1 MKMMRILRAK
11 WVLACDENFK
21 ILKEGAIVFDKK
33 IIEVCAFAS
42 AVRKYPQAEILDFSG
57 DIAMP
62 AFINPHVHLE
72 FSANKGTLRYGDFL
86 DWLGS
91 VIASRQQL
99 DAAARGRLI
108 LEQIAAMM
116 RSGVGTIG
124 EISSFGGEA
133 EACAKSGI
141 RTVFFNEILGASKD
155 AAAENISKFKER
167 FERSKALASSL
178 FIPAVSV
185 HSPYSTHP
193 QITEFATKLARE
205 NGLAISTH
213 FMESAYER
221 QWLRMGR
228 GKFKAWLAKFNPSPA
243 PFYSPQSFVVHFS
256 GLRTLFTH
264 CVWVDDFSIFDPKLH
279 SITHCA
285 RSNRLLS
292 KKRLSFKK
300 LLASGLNYNIATD
313 GLSSNFSL
321 SFLDELRANLMM
333 HDELGLA
340 ELARAL
346 LLGAT
351 RNAAAALGLNL
362 GELKAGK
369 LADIA
374 VFEGIECDEDQL
386 PLQLILQSKNAKS
399 LFIEGMKCNF

>member
-1 MKMMRILRAK
+1 MRILRAK
-11 WVLACDENFK
+11 WVLVCDENFK
-21 ILKEGAIVFDKK
+21 ILKEGAIVFDQK

-42 AVRKYPQAEILDFSG
+42 AARKYPQAEILDFSG
-57 DIAMP
+57 DIVMP

-91 VIASRQQL
+91 VIASRQEL

-133 EACAKSGI
+133 EVCAQSGI

-155 AAAENISKFKER
+155 AAAENISKFKDR
-167 FERSKALASSL
+167 FERAKALASSL

-185 HSPYSTHP
+185 HSPYSAHP
-193 QITEFATKLARE
+193 QITEFATRLARE

-213 FMESAYER
+213 FMESTYER
-221 QWLRMGR
+221 QWLRTGR
-228 GKFKAWLAKFNPSPA
+228 GKFKTWLAKFNPTPA
-243 PFYSPQSFVVHFS
+243 PFYSPQSFVAHFS

-292 KKRLSFKK
+292 KKQLSFKK

-340 ELARAL
+340 ELAQAL
-346 LLGAT
+346 ILGAT

-369 LADIA
+369 LADIT
-374 VFEGIECDEDQL
+374 VFEGIECEQSQL

>member
-1 MKMMRILRAK
+1 MRILRAK
-11 WVLACDENFK
+11 WVLVCDENFK
-21 ILKEGAIVFDKK
+21 ILKDGAIVFGEK
-33 IIEVCAFAS
+33 IIEVCNFAS
-42 AVRKYPQAEILDFSG
+42 AARKYPQAEILDFSG

-86 DWLGS
+86 EWLGS

-116 RSGVGTIG
+116 RSGVGAIG

-133 EACAKSGI
+133 EACAQSGI

-155 AAAENISKFKER
+155 AAAENILKFKQR
-167 FERSKALASSL
+167 FEHSKAFASSL

-205 NGLAISTH
+205 NGLVISTH

-221 QWLRMGR
+221 QWLRTGR
-228 GKFKAWLAKFNPSPA
+228 GKFKAWLAKFNPTPA
-243 PFYSPQSFVVHFS
+243 PFYSPQSFVAHFS

-340 ELARAL
+340 DLARAL

-351 RNAAAALGLNL
+351 RNAATALGLSL
-362 GELKAGK
+362 GELKEGK

-374 VFEGIECDEDQL
+374 VFEGIECDEAQL

-399 LFIEGMKCNF
+399 LFIEGTKCNF

>member
-1 MKMMRILRAK
+1 MRILKAK
-11 WVLACDENFK
+11 WVLVCDENFK
-21 ILKEGAIVFDKK
+21 ILKDGAIVFDEK

-42 AVRKYPQAEILDFSG
+42 AARKYPQAEILDFSG

-72 FSANKGTLRYGDFL
+72 FSANKGTLHYGDFL

-99 DAAARGRLI
+99 DATARGRLI
-108 LEQIAAMM
+108 AEQIAAMM

-133 EACAKSGI
+133 EACAQSGI

-155 AAAENISKFKER
+155 ATAENILKFKQR
-167 FERSKALASSL
+167 FERSKAFASSL

-221 QWLRMGR
+221 QWLRTGR
-228 GKFKAWLAKFNPSPA
+228 GKLKTWLSKFNPTPA
-243 PFYSPQSFVVHFS
+243 PFYSPRSFVAHFS

-346 LLGAT
+346 ILGAT

-362 GELKAGK
+362 GELRAGK

-374 VFEGIECDEDQL
+374 VFEGIECEQSQL
-386 PLQLILQSKNAKS
+386 ALQLILQSKNAKS

>member
-1 MKMMRILRAK
+1 MRILRAK
-11 WVLACDENFK
+11 WVLVCDENFK
-21 ILKEGAIVFDKK
+21 ILKDGAIVFDQK
-33 IIEVCAFAS
+33 IIEVCGFAS
-42 AVRKYPQAEILDFSG
+42 AARKYPQAEILDFSG

-62 AFINPHVHLE
+62 AFINSHVHLE

-86 DWLGS
+86 EWLGS

-108 LEQIAAMM
+108 AEQIAAMM

-133 EACAKSGI
+133 EACAQSGI

-155 AAAENISKFKER
+155 AAAENILKFKQR

-193 QITEFATKLARE
+193 QITEFATRLARE

-221 QWLRMGR
+221 QWLRAGR
-228 GKFKAWLAKFNPSPA
+228 GKLKTWLSKFNPTPA
-243 PFYSPQSFVVHFS
+243 PFYSPQSFVAHFN

-351 RNAAAALGLNL
+351 RNTAAALGLNL

-374 VFEGIECDEDQL
+374 VFEGIECEQSQL

>member
-1 MKMMRILRAK
+1 MRILRAK
-11 WVLACDENFK
+11 WILACDENFK
-21 ILKEGAIVFDKK
+21 ILKDGAIVFDEK

-91 VIASRQQL
+91 VIASRQEL

-133 EACAKSGI
+133 EACAKSGV

-155 AAAENISKFKER
+155 AAAENISKFKQR
-167 FERSKALASSL
+167 FERAKALASSL

-213 FMESAYER
+213 FMESSYEL
-221 QWLRMGR
+221 QWLRTGR
-228 GKFKAWLAKFNPSPA
+228 GKLKTWLSKFNPAPA
-243 PFYSPQSFVVHFS
+243 PFYSPQSFVAHFS

-321 SFLDELRANLMM
+321 NFLDELRANLMM

-340 ELARAL
+340 ELARVL
-346 LLGAT
+346 ILGAT
-351 RNAAAALGLNL
+351 RNAAAALGLSL
-362 GELKAGK
+362 GELKEGK

-374 VFEGIECDEDQL
+374 VFEGIECDEAQL

>member
-1 MKMMRILRAK
+1 MRILRAK
-11 WVLACDENFK
+11 WVLVCDENFK
-21 ILKEGAIVFDKK
+21 ILKDGAIVFDEK

-42 AVRKYPQAEILDFSG
+42 AVHKYPQAEILDFSG

-99 DAAARGRLI
+99 DAAARGRLT

-133 EACAKSGI
+133 KACAQSGI

-167 FERSKALASSL
+167 FERAKALASSL

-213 FMESAYER
+213 FMESSYER
-221 QWLRMGR
+221 QWLHVGR
-228 GKFKAWLAKFNPSPA
+228 GKLKTWLAKFNPAPT
-243 PFYSPQSFVVHFS
+243 PFYSPQSFVAHFS

-264 CVWVDDFSIFDPKLH
+264 CVWVDDFSIFDSKLH

-340 ELARAL
+340 ELAQAL

-351 RNAAAALGLNL
+351 RNAAAALGLSL

-374 VFEGIECDEDQL
+374 VFEGIECEQSQL
-386 PLQLILQSKNAKS
+386 ALQLILQSKNAKS

>member
-1 MKMMRILRAK
+1 MRILRAK

-33 IIEVCAFAS
+33 IIEVCTFAS
-42 AVRKYPQAEILDFSG
+42 AARKYPQAEILDFSG

-108 LEQIAAMM
+108 AEQIAAMM

-133 EACAKSGI
+133 EACAQSGI

-155 AAAENISKFKER
+155 AAAENILKFKQR

-185 HSPYSTHP
+185 HSPYSAHP
-193 QITEFATKLARE
+193 QITEFATKFARE

-221 QWLRMGR
+221 QWLRTGR
-228 GKFKAWLAKFNPSPA
+228 GKFKAWLAKFNPAPA
-243 PFYSPQSFVVHFS
+243 PFYSPQSFVAHFS
-256 GLRTLFTH
+256 GLCTLFTH

-292 KKRLSFKK
+292 KKQLSFKK

-346 LLGAT
+346 ILGAT
-351 RNAAAALGLNL
+351 KNAAAALGLNL

-374 VFEGIECDEDQL
+374 VFEGIECEQSQL
-386 PLQLILQSKNAKS
+386 ALQLILQSKNAKS

>member
-1 MKMMRILRAK
+1 MRILRAK

-21 ILKEGAIVFDKK
+21 ILKDGAIVFDQK

-57 DIAMP
+57 DIAIP

-108 LEQIAAMM
+108 TEQIAAMM

-133 EACAKSGI
+133 EACAQSGI

-155 AAAENISKFKER
+155 AAAENILKFKQR
-167 FERSKALASSL
+167 FERAKALASSL

-185 HSPYSTHP
+185 HSPYSAHP

-213 FMESAYER
+213 FMESAHER
-221 QWLRMGR
+221 QWLRTGR
-228 GKFKAWLAKFNPSPA
+228 GKLKTWLAKFNPSPA
-243 PFYSPQSFVVHFS
+243 PFYSPQSFVAHFS

-351 RNAAAALGLNL
+351 RNAAAALGLSL
-362 GELKAGK
+362 GELKEGK
-369 LADIA
+369 LPDIA
-374 VFEGIECDEDQL
+374 VFEGIECEQSQL
-386 PLQLILQSKNAKS
+386 ALQLILQSKNAKS

>member
-1 MKMMRILRAK
+1 MRILRAK

-42 AVRKYPQAEILDFSG
+42 AARKYPQAEILDFSG

-72 FSANKGTLRYGDFL
+72 FSANKGALRYGDFL

-91 VIASRQQL
+91 VITSRQQL

-133 EACAKSGI
+133 EVCAQSGI

-155 AAAENISKFKER
+155 ATAENILKFKQR
-167 FERSKALASSL
+167 FERAKALASSL

-193 QITEFATKLARE
+193 QITEFATRLARE

-221 QWLRMGR
+221 QWLRAGR
-228 GKFKAWLAKFNPSPA
+228 GKLKTWLSKFNPAPA
-243 PFYSPQSFVVHFS
+243 PFYSPQSFVAHFS

-264 CVWVDDFSIFDPKLH
+264 CVWVDDFSVFDPKLH

-292 KKRLSFKK
+292 KRRLSFKK

-321 SFLDELRANLMM
+321 NFLDELRANLMM

-346 LLGAT
+346 ILGAT
-351 RNAAAALGLNL
+351 RNAAAALGLSL
-362 GELKAGK
+362 GELKEGK

-374 VFEGIECDEDQL
+374 VFEGIECDEAQL

>member
-1 MKMMRILRAK
+1 MRILRAK
-11 WVLACDENFK
+11 WVLVCDENFK

-42 AVRKYPQAEILDFSG
+42 AERKYPQAEILDFSG

-72 FSANKGTLRYGDFL
+72 FSANKGTLLYGDFL
-86 DWLGS
+86 DWLCS

-133 EACAKSGI
+133 EACAQSGI

-155 AAAENISKFKER
+155 AAAENILKFKQR
-167 FERSKALASSL
+167 FERAKALASSL

-185 HSPYSTHP
+185 HSPYSAHP
-193 QITEFATKLARE
+193 QITEFATKFARE
-205 NGLAISTH
+205 NGLVISTH

-221 QWLRMGR
+221 QWLCTGR
-228 GKFKAWLAKFNPSPA
+228 GKLKTRLAKFNPTPA
-243 PFYSPQSFVVHFS
+243 PFYSPQSFVAHFN

-346 LLGAT
+346 ILGAT

-362 GELKAGK
+362 GELRAGK

-374 VFEGIECDEDQL
+374 VFEGIECEQSQL

>member
-1 MKMMRILRAK
+1 MRILRAK
-11 WVLACDENFK
+11 WVLVCDENFK

-42 AVRKYPQAEILDFSG
+42 AARKYPQAEILDFSG

-72 FSANKGTLRYGDFL
+72 FSANKGTLHYGDFL

-133 EACAKSGI
+133 EACAQSGI

-155 AAAENISKFKER
+155 AVAENILKFKER
-167 FERSKALASSL
+167 FERSKALTGSL

-185 HSPYSTHP
+185 HSPYSAHP

-205 NGLAISTH
+205 NGLVISTH

-221 QWLRMGR
+221 QWLRTAR
-228 GKFKAWLAKFNPSPA
+228 GKFKAWLAKFNPTPVS
-243 PFYSPQSFVVHFS
+243 FYSLQSFVAHFS

-362 GELKAGK
+362 GELKEGK

-374 VFEGIECDEDQL
+374 VFEGIECDEVQL

>member
-1 MKMMRILRAK
+1 MRILRAK
-11 WVLACDENFK
+11 WVFVCDENFK
-21 ILKEGAIVFDKK
+21 ILKDGAIVFDEK

-42 AVRKYPQAEILDFSG
+42 AARKYPQAEILDFSG

-133 EACAKSGI
+133 EACAQSGI

-155 AAAENISKFKER
+155 AAAENILKFKQR

-185 HSPYSTHP
+185 HSPYSAHP

-205 NGLAISTH
+205 NELAISTH
-213 FMESAYER
+213 FMESAYEQ
-221 QWLRMGR
+221 QWLRTGR
-228 GKFKAWLAKFNPSPA
+228 GKLKTWLAKFNPTPA
-243 PFYSPQSFVVHFS
+243 PFYSPQSFVAHFS

-292 KKRLSFKK
+292 KKRLSFKN

-321 SFLDELRANLMM
+321 NFLDELRANLMM

-346 LLGAT
+346 ILGAT
-351 RNAAAALGLNL
+351 RNAAAALGLSL
-362 GELKAGK
+362 GELKEGK

-374 VFEGIECDEDQL
+374 VFEGIECEQSQL
-386 PLQLILQSKNAKS
+386 ALQLILQSKNAKS

>member
-1 MKMMRILRAK
+1 MRILRAK
-11 WVLACDENFK
+11 WVLVCDENFK
-21 ILKEGAIVFDKK
+21 ILKDGAIVFDEK

-72 FSANKGTLRYGDFL
+72 FSANKGTLHYGDFL

-99 DAAARGRLI
+99 DATARGRLT

-133 EACAKSGI
+133 EVCAQSGI

-155 AAAENISKFKER
+155 AAAENILKFKQR
-167 FERSKALASSL
+167 FECSKAFASSL

-221 QWLRMGR
+221 QWLHAGR
-228 GKFKAWLAKFNPSPA
+228 GKLKTWLSKFNPAPA
-243 PFYSPQSFVVHFS
+243 PFYSPQSFVAHFS

-333 HDELGLA
+333 HDELGLP

-346 LLGAT
+346 ILGAT
-351 RNAAAALGLNL
+351 KNAAAALGLNL
-362 GELKAGK
+362 GELRAGK

-374 VFEGIECDEDQL
+374 VFEGIECEQSQL

>member
-1 MKMMRILRAK
+1 MRILRAK
-11 WVLACDENFK
+11 WVLVCDENFK
-21 ILKEGAIVFDKK
+21 ILKDGAIVFDEK

-42 AVRKYPQAEILDFSG
+42 AARKYPQAEILDFSG

-86 DWLGS
+86 GWLGS

-108 LEQIAAMM
+108 TEQIAAMM

-133 EACAKSGI
+133 EACAQSGI

-155 AAAENISKFKER
+155 AAAENILKFKQR
-167 FERSKALASSL
+167 FERAKALASSL

-193 QITEFATKLARE
+193 QITEFTTRLARE

-221 QWLRMGR
+221 QWLRAGR
-228 GKFKAWLAKFNPSPA
+228 GKLKTWLSKFNPAPA
-243 PFYSPQSFVVHFS
+243 PFYSPRSFVTHFS

-321 SFLDELRANLMM
+321 NFLDELRANLMM

-346 LLGAT
+346 ILGAT

-362 GELKAGK
+362 GELRTGK

-374 VFEGIECDEDQL
+374 VFEGIECEQSQL
-386 PLQLILQSKNAKS
+386 PLQLILQSKNVKL

>member
-1 MKMMRILRAK
+1 MRILRAK

-21 ILKEGAIVFDKK
+21 ILKEGAIVFNKK

-91 VIASRQQL
+91 VIVSRQQL
-99 DAAARGRLI
+99 DTAARGRLT
-108 LEQIAAMM
+108 LEQIIAMM
-116 RSGVGTIG
+116 RSGVCTIG

-133 EACAKSGI
+133 EVCAQSGI

-167 FERSKALASSL
+167 FGRAKALANSL

-185 HSPYSTHP
+185 HSPYSAHP
-193 QITEFATKLARE
+193 QITKFATKLARE

-221 QWLRMGR
+221 QWLRAGR
-228 GKFKAWLAKFNPSPA
+228 GKFKAQLAKFNPTPA
-243 PFYSPQSFVVHFS
+243 PFYSPQSFVAHFS

-333 HDELGLA
+333 HDELDLA
-340 ELARAL
+340 ELARVL
-346 LLGAT
+346 ILGAT
-351 RNAAAALGLNL
+351 RNAAAALGLSL
-362 GELKAGK
+362 GELKEGK

-374 VFEGIECDEDQL
+374 VFEGIECDEAQL

>member
-1 MKMMRILRAK
+1 MRILRAK
-11 WVLACDENFK
+11 WVFVCDENFK
-21 ILKEGAIVFDKK
+21 ILKDGAIVFDEK

-42 AVRKYPQAEILDFSG
+42 AARKYPQAEILDFSG

-133 EACAKSGI
+133 EACAQSGI

-155 AAAENISKFKER
+155 AAAENILKFKER
-167 FERSKALASSL
+167 FERAKALASSL

-185 HSPYSTHP
+185 HSPYSAHP

-205 NGLAISTH
+205 NELAISTH
-213 FMESAYER
+213 FMESAYEQ
-221 QWLRMGR
+221 QWLRTGR
-228 GKFKAWLAKFNPSPA
+228 GKLKTWLAKFNPTPA
-243 PFYSPQSFVVHFS
+243 PFYSPQSFVAHFS

-292 KKRLSFKK
+292 KKRLSFKN

-321 SFLDELRANLMM
+321 NFLDELRANLMM

-346 LLGAT
+346 ILGAT
-351 RNAAAALGLNL
+351 RNAAAALGLSL
-362 GELKAGK
+362 GELKEGK

-374 VFEGIECDEDQL
+374 VFEGIECEQSQL
-386 PLQLILQSKNAKS
+386 ALQLILQSKNAKS

>member
-1 MKMMRILRAK
+1 MRILRAK

-42 AVRKYPQAEILDFSG
+42 AARKYPQAEILDFSG

-91 VIASRQQL
+91 VIASRQEL

-155 AAAENISKFKER
+155 AAAENILKFKQR

-193 QITEFATKLARE
+193 QVAEFATKLARE

-213 FMESAYER
+213 FMESAYEW
-221 QWLRMGR
+221 QWLRTGR
-228 GKFKAWLAKFNPSPA
+228 GKFKARLAKFNPAPA
-243 PFYSPQSFVVHFS
+243 PFYSPQSFVAHFS

-264 CVWVDDFSIFDPKLH
+264 CVWVDDFSVFDPKLH

-292 KKRLSFKK
+292 KKRLSFKN

-362 GELKAGK
+362 GELKESK

-374 VFEGIECDEDQL
+374 VFEGIECDEAQL

>member
-1 MKMMRILRAK
+1 MRILRAK
-11 WVLACDENFK
+11 WVLVCDENFK
-21 ILKEGAIVFDKK
+21 ILKEGAIVFDEK
-33 IIEVCAFAS
+33 IIKVCAFAS

-86 DWLGS
+86 EWLGS

-99 DAAARGRLI
+99 DAAVRGRLI
-108 LEQIAAMM
+108 AKQIAAMM

-133 EACAKSGI
+133 ESCAKSGI

-155 AAAENISKFKER
+155 ATAENILKFKER
-167 FERSKALASSL
+167 FERSKTLASSL

-185 HSPYSTHP
+185 HSPYSTYP

-221 QWLRMGR
+221 QWLRAGR
-228 GKFKAWLAKFNPSPA
+228 GKFKAWLAKFNPMPA
-243 PFYSPQSFVVHFS
+243 PFYSPQSFVAHFS

-321 SFLDELRANLMM
+321 SFLDELRANLMI

-340 ELARAL
+340 ELARVL
-346 LLGAT
+346 ILGAT

-362 GELKAGK
+362 GELKEGK

>member
-1 MKMMRILRAK
+1 MRILRAK
-11 WVLACDENFK
+11 WVLVCDENFK

-42 AVRKYPQAEILDFSG
+42 AARKYPQAKILDFSG

-72 FSANKGTLRYGDFL
+72 FSANKGMLRYGDFL

-133 EACAKSGI
+133 ESCAQSGI

-155 AAAENISKFKER
+155 AAAENILKFKER
-167 FERSKALASSL
+167 FERAKTLANSL

-221 QWLRMGR
+221 QWLRTGR
-228 GKFKAWLAKFNPSPA
+228 GKFKAWLAKFNPAPA
-243 PFYSPQSFVVHFS
+243 PFYSPQSFVAHFS

-264 CVWVDDFSIFDPKLH
+264 CVWVDDFSIFDPKFH

-333 HDELGLA
+333 HDELGLVD
-340 ELARAL
+340 LARAL
-346 LLGAT
+346 ILGAT

-362 GELKAGK
+362 GELRAGK

-374 VFEGIECDEDQL
+374 VFEGIDCEQSQL
-386 PLQLILQSKNAKS
+386 ALQLILQSKNAKS
-399 LFIEGMKCNF
+399 LFIEGMKCNL

>member
-1 MKMMRILRAK
+1 MRILRAK
-11 WVLACDENFK
+11 WVLVCDENFK
-21 ILKEGAIVFDKK
+21 ILKDGAIVFGEK
-33 IIEVCAFAS
+33 IIEVCSFAS
-42 AVRKYPQAEILDFSG
+42 AARKYPQAEILDFSG

-99 DAAARGRLI
+99 DAAARGRLT

-133 EACAKSGI
+133 EACAQSGI

-155 AAAENISKFKER
+155 AAAENILKFKQR
-167 FERSKALASSL
+167 FERAKALASSL

-185 HSPYSTHP
+185 HSPYSAHP
-193 QITEFATKLARE
+193 QITKFATKLARE
-205 NGLAISTH
+205 NGLVISTH

-221 QWLRMGR
+221 QWLRTGR
-228 GKFKAWLAKFNPSPA
+228 GKLKTWLAKFNPAPA
-243 PFYSPQSFVVHFS
+243 PFYSPQSFVAHFS

-333 HDELGLA
+333 HDELDLA

-346 LLGAT
+346 ILGAT
-351 RNAAAALGLNL
+351 KNAAAALGLNL

-374 VFEGIECDEDQL
+374 VFEGIECEQSQL
-386 PLQLILQSKNAKS
+386 ALQLILQSKNAKS

>member
-1 MKMMRILRAK
+1 MRILRAK
-11 WVLACDENFK
+11 WVLVCDENFK
-21 ILKEGAIVFDKK
+21 ILKEGAIVFDEK
-33 IIEVCAFAS
+33 IIEVCTFAS
-42 AVRKYPQAEILDFSG
+42 AARKYPQAEILDFSG

-99 DAAARGRLI
+99 DAAARGRLT

-124 EISSFGGEA
+124 EISSFGDEA
-133 EACAKSGI
+133 EVCAQSGI

-155 AAAENISKFKER
+155 AAAENIVKFKKR
-167 FERSKALASSL
+167 FERAKALASSL

-193 QITEFATKLARE
+193 QITEFATRLARE

-213 FMESAYER
+213 FMESSYER
-221 QWLRMGR
+221 QWLRTGR
-228 GKFKAWLAKFNPSPA
+228 GKLKTWLSKFNPTPA
-243 PFYSPQSFVVHFS
+243 PFYSPQSFVAHFS

-321 SFLDELRANLMM
+321 SFLDELRANLMI

-340 ELARAL
+340 ELAQAL
-346 LLGAT
+346 ILGAT

-362 GELKAGK
+362 GELKEGK

>member
-1 MKMMRILRAK
+1 MRILRAK
-11 WVLACDENFK
+11 WILVCDENFK
-21 ILKEGAIVFDKK
+21 ILKDGAIVFDEK
-33 IIEVCAFAS
+33 IIEVCSFAS
-42 AVRKYPQAEILDFSG
+42 AARKYPQAEILDFSG
-57 DIAMP
+57 DMAMP

-99 DAAARGRLI
+99 DAAASGRLI

-133 EACAKSGI
+133 EACAQSGI

-155 AAAENISKFKER
+155 AAAENILKFKQR

-221 QWLRMGR
+221 QWLRTGR
-228 GKFKAWLAKFNPSPA
+228 GKLKTWLAKFNPAPA
-243 PFYSPQSFVVHFS
+243 PFYSPQRFVAHFS

-333 HDELGLA
+333 HDELGLP

-346 LLGAT
+346 ILGAT
-351 RNAAAALGLNL
+351 KNAAAALGLNL
-362 GELKAGK
+362 GELRAGK

-374 VFEGIECDEDQL
+374 VFEGIECEQSQL
-386 PLQLILQSKNAKS
+386 ALQLILQSKNAKS

>member
-1 MKMMRILRAK
+1 MRILRAK
-11 WVLACDENFK
+11 WVLVCDENFK

-33 IIEVCAFAS
+33 IIEVCTFAS
-42 AVRKYPQAEILDFSG
+42 AARKYPRAEILDFSG

-72 FSANKGTLRYGDFL
+72 FSANKGTLHYGDFL

-133 EACAKSGI
+133 EACVQSGI

-155 AAAENISKFKER
+155 AAAENILEFKQR
-167 FERSKALASSL
+167 FERSKAFASSL

-193 QITEFATKLARE
+193 QITEFATRLARE

-221 QWLRMGR
+221 QWLRAGR
-228 GKFKAWLAKFNPSPA
+228 GKLKTWLSKFNPTPA
-243 PFYSPQSFVVHFS
+243 PFYSPQSFVAHFS

-292 KKRLSFKK
+292 KRRLSFKK

-333 HDELGLA
+333 HDELGLV
-340 ELARAL
+340 ELAQAL
-346 LLGAT
+346 ILGAT

-374 VFEGIECDEDQL
+374 VFEGIECDEAQL
-386 PLQLILQSKNAKS
+386 ALQLILQSKNAKS

>member
-1 MKMMRILRAK
+1 MRILRAK
-11 WVLACDENFK
+11 WVLVCDENFK
-21 ILKEGAIVFDKK
+21 ILKDGAIVFDEK
-33 IIEVCAFAS
+33 IIGVCAFAS
-42 AVRKYPQAEILDFSG
+42 AARKYPQAEILDFSG

-124 EISSFGGEA
+124 EISSFGDEA
-133 EACAKSGI
+133 EVCAQSGI

-155 AAAENISKFKER
+155 AAAENILKFKQR
-167 FERSKALASSL
+167 FERAKALASSL

-185 HSPYSTHP
+185 HSPYSAHP
-193 QITEFATKLARE
+193 QITKFATKLARE

-221 QWLRMGR
+221 QWLRTGR
-228 GKFKAWLAKFNPSPA
+228 GKLKTWLSKFNPAPA
-243 PFYSPQSFVVHFS
+243 PFYSPQSFVAHFS

-351 RNAAAALGLNL
+351 RNAAAALGLSL
-362 GELKAGK
+362 GELKEGK

-374 VFEGIECDEDQL
+374 VFEGIECDEAQL

>member
-1 MKMMRILRAK
+1 MRILMAK

-33 IIEVCAFAS
+33 IMEVCTFAS
-42 AVRKYPQAEILDFSG
+42 AARKYPQAEILDFSG

-108 LEQIAAMM
+108 AEQIAAMM

-124 EISSFGGEA
+124 EISSFGDEA
-133 EACAKSGI
+133 EACAQSGI

-155 AAAENISKFKER
+155 AAAENILKFKQR
-167 FERSKALASSL
+167 FERAKALASSL

-193 QITEFATKLARE
+193 QITEFATKFARE

-221 QWLRMGR
+221 QWLSAGR
-228 GKFKAWLAKFNPSPA
+228 GKFKAWLAKFNPTPA
-243 PFYSPQSFVVHFS
+243 PFYSPQSFVAHFS

-340 ELARAL
+340 ELARVL
-346 LLGAT
+346 ILGAT
-351 RNAAAALGLNL
+351 RNAAVALGLSL
-362 GELKAGK
+362 GELRAGK

-374 VFEGIECDEDQL
+374 VFEGIECDEAQL

>member
-1 MKMMRILRAK
+1 MRILRAK
-11 WVLACDENFK
+11 WVLVCDENFK

-33 IIEVCAFAS
+33 IIEVCTFAN
-42 AVRKYPQAEILDFSG
+42 AARKYPQAEILDFSG

-72 FSANKGTLRYGDFL
+72 FSANKGTLHYGDFL

-133 EACAKSGI
+133 EACAQSGI

-155 AAAENISKFKER
+155 AAAENIVKFKKR
-167 FERSKALASSL
+167 FERAKALASSL

-185 HSPYSTHP
+185 HSPYSAHP
-193 QITEFATKLARE
+193 QITKFATKLARE

-221 QWLRMGR
+221 QWLCMGR
-228 GKFKAWLAKFNPSPA
+228 GKFKTWLAKFNPTPA
-243 PFYSPQSFVVHFS
+243 PFYSPQSFVAHFS

-279 SITHCA
+279 SITLCA

-351 RNAAAALGLNL
+351 RNAAAALGLSL
-362 GELKAGK
+362 GELRAGK

-374 VFEGIECDEDQL
+374 VFEGIECEQSQL
-386 PLQLILQSKNAKS
+386 ALQLILQSKNVKS

>member
-1 MKMMRILRAK
+1 MRILRAK
-11 WVLACDENFK
+11 WVLVCDENFK
-21 ILKEGAIVFDKK
+21 ILKDGAIVFDEK

-42 AVRKYPQAEILDFSG
+42 AARKYPQAEILDFSG

-133 EACAKSGI
+133 ESCAQSGI

-155 AAAENISKFKER
+155 AAAENILKFKQR

-193 QITEFATKLARE
+193 QITEFATRLTRE

-213 FMESAYER
+213 FMESSYER
-221 QWLRMGR
+221 QWLRTGR
-228 GKFKAWLAKFNPSPA
+228 GKLKTWLAKFNPAAA
-243 PFYSPQSFVVHFS
+243 PFYSPQSFVAHFS

-321 SFLDELRANLMM
+321 NFLDELRANLMM

-351 RNAAAALGLNL
+351 RNTAAALGLNL

-374 VFEGIECDEDQL
+374 VFEGIECEQSQL

>member
-1 MKMMRILRAK
+1 MRILRAK

-42 AVRKYPQAEILDFSG
+42 AARKYPQAEILDFSG

-108 LEQIAAMM
+108 AEQIAAMM

-133 EACAKSGI
+133 ETCAQSGI

-155 AAAENISKFKER
+155 AAAENILKFKQR

-193 QITEFATKLARE
+193 QITEFATKFARE

-213 FMESAYER
+213 FMESVYER
-221 QWLRMGR
+221 QWLRTGR
-228 GKFKAWLAKFNPSPA
+228 GKLKTWLAKFNPTPA
-243 PFYSPQSFVVHFS
+243 PFYSPQSFVAHFS
-256 GLRTLFTH
+256 RLRTLFTH
-264 CVWVDDFSIFDPKLH
+264 CVWVNDFSIFDPKLH

-292 KKRLSFKK
+292 KRRLSFKK

-362 GELKAGK
+362 GELKEGK

-374 VFEGIECDEDQL
+374 VFEGIECDEAQL

>member
-1 MKMMRILRAK
+1 MRILRAK
-11 WVLACDENFK
+11 WVLVCDENFK
-21 ILKEGAIVFDKK
+21 ILKEGAIVFDEK

-86 DWLGS
+86 EWLGS

-99 DAAARGRLI
+99 DTAARGRLI

-133 EACAKSGI
+133 EVCAQSGI

-185 HSPYSTHP
+185 HSPYSAHP
-193 QITEFATKLARE
+193 QITEFATRLARE

-213 FMESAYER
+213 FMESSYER
-221 QWLRMGR
+221 QWLRAGR
-228 GKFKAWLAKFNPSPA
+228 GKFKTWLAKFNPAPA
-243 PFYSPQSFVVHFS
+243 PFYSPQSFVAHFS

-264 CVWVDDFSIFDPKLH
+264 CVWVDDFGIFDPKFH

-321 SFLDELRANLMM
+321 NFLDELRANLMM
-333 HDELGLA
+333 HDELGLT
-340 ELARAL
+340 ELARVL
-346 LLGAT
+346 ILGAT
-351 RNAAAALGLNL
+351 RNAAAALGLSL
-362 GELKAGK
+362 GELKEGK

-374 VFEGIECDEDQL
+374 VFEGIECEQSQL
-386 PLQLILQSKNAKS
+386 ALQLILQSKSAKS

>member
-1 MKMMRILRAK
+1 MRILRAK
-11 WVLACDENFK
+11 WVLVCDENFK
-21 ILKEGAIVFDKK
+21 ILKDGAIVFDEK
-33 IIEVCAFAS
+33 IIEVCGFAS
-42 AVRKYPQAEILDFSG
+42 AARKYPQAEILDFSG

-72 FSANKGTLRYGDFL
+72 FSANKGTLCYGDFL
-86 DWLGS
+86 EWLGS

-108 LEQIAAMM
+108 AEQIIAMM

-133 EACAKSGI
+133 EACAQSGI

-155 AAAENISKFKER
+155 AAAENILKFKQR

-193 QITEFATKLARE
+193 QITEFATRLARE

-221 QWLRMGR
+221 QWLRAGR
-228 GKFKAWLAKFNPSPA
+228 GKLKTWLSKFNPSPA
-243 PFYSPQSFVVHFS
+243 PFYSPQSFVAHFS

-346 LLGAT
+346 ILGAT
-351 RNAAAALGLNL
+351 RNAAAALGLSL

-369 LADIA
+369 LADIT
-374 VFEGIECDEDQL
+374 VFEGIECEQSQL

>member
-1 MKMMRILRAK
+1 MRILRAK
-11 WVLACDENFK
+11 WVLVCDENFK
-21 ILKEGAIVFDKK
+21 ILKDGAIVFDEK

-42 AVRKYPQAEILDFSG
+42 AARKYPQAEILDFSG

-108 LEQIAAMM
+108 VEQIAAMM

-133 EACAKSGI
+133 EACAQSGI

-155 AAAENISKFKER
+155 AVAENISKFKER
-167 FERSKALASSL
+167 FERSKAFASSL

-193 QITEFATKLARE
+193 QITKFATRLARE

-221 QWLRMGR
+221 KWLRTGR
-228 GKFKAWLAKFNPSPA
+228 GKLKTWLAKFNPTPA
-243 PFYSPQSFVVHFS
+243 PFYSPRSFVAHFS

-292 KKRLSFKK
+292 KRRLSFKK

-333 HDELGLA
+333 HDELDLA

-346 LLGAT
+346 ILGAT
-351 RNAAAALGLNL
+351 KNAAAALGLNL

-374 VFEGIECDEDQL
+374 VFESIECEQSQL
-386 PLQLILQSKNAKS
+386 ALQLILQSKNAKS

>member
-1 MKMMRILRAK
+1 MRILRAK
-11 WVLACDENFK
+11 WVLVCDENFK
-21 ILKEGAIVFDKK
+21 ILKDGAIVFDQK

-42 AVRKYPQAEILDFSG
+42 AARKYPQAEILDFSG

-72 FSANKGTLRYGDFL
+72 FSANRGMLRYGDLL

-91 VIASRQQL
+91 VIASRQEL

-133 EACAKSGI
+133 EACAQSGI

-155 AAAENISKFKER
+155 AAAENILKFKER

-185 HSPYSTHP
+185 HSPYSAHP

-221 QWLRMGR
+221 QWLHVGR
-228 GKFKAWLAKFNPSPA
+228 GKFKTWLAKFNPAPA
-243 PFYSPQSFVVHFS
+243 PFYSPQSFVAHFS

-346 LLGAT
+346 ILGAT
-351 RNAAAALGLNL
+351 RNAAVALGLNL

-374 VFEGIECDEDQL
+374 VFEGIECEQSQL

>member
-1 MKMMRILRAK
+1 MRILRAK
-11 WVLACDENFK
+11 WVLVCDENFK
-21 ILKEGAIVFDKK
+21 ILKDGAIVFDEK

-42 AVRKYPQAEILDFSG
+42 AVRKYPQAEILDFSD

-72 FSANKGTLRYGDFL
+72 FSANKGTLHYGDFL

-133 EACAKSGI
+133 EACVQSGI

-155 AAAENISKFKER
+155 AAAENILEFKQR
-167 FERSKALASSL
+167 FERSKAFASSL

-193 QITEFATKLARE
+193 QITEFATRLARE

-221 QWLRMGR
+221 QWLRAGR
-228 GKFKAWLAKFNPSPA
+228 GKLKTWLSKFNPTPA
-243 PFYSPQSFVVHFS
+243 PFYSPQSFVAHFS

-264 CVWVDDFSIFDPKLH
+264 CVWVDDFSVFDPKLH

-333 HDELGLA
+333 HDELGLV
-340 ELARAL
+340 ELAQAL
-346 LLGAT
+346 ILGAT

-374 VFEGIECDEDQL
+374 VFEGIECDEAQL
-386 PLQLILQSKNAKS
+386 ALQLILQSKNAKS

>member
-1 MKMMRILRAK
+1 MRILRAK
-11 WVLACDENFK
+11 WVLVCDENFK
-21 ILKEGAIVFDKK
+21 ILKDGAIVFDEK

-42 AVRKYPQAEILDFSG
+42 AARKYPQAEILDFSG

-86 DWLGS
+86 DWLCS

-108 LEQIAAMM
+108 TEQIAAMM

-124 EISSFGGEA
+124 EISSFGSEA
-133 EACAKSGI
+133 EACAQSGI

-155 AAAENISKFKER
+155 ATAENILKFKQR

-221 QWLRMGR
+221 QWLRTGR
-228 GKFKAWLAKFNPSPA
+228 GKFKTWLAKFSPTPA
-243 PFYSPQSFVVHFS
+243 PFYSPQSFVAHFS

-333 HDELGLA
+333 HDELDLA

-351 RNAAAALGLNL
+351 RNAAAALGLSL
-362 GELKAGK
+362 GELKEGK

-374 VFEGIECDEDQL
+374 VFEGIEGDEDQL

>member
-1 MKMMRILRAK
+1 MRILRAK
-11 WVLACDENFK
+11 WILVCDENFK
-21 ILKEGAIVFDKK
+21 ILKDGAIVFDEK

-108 LEQIAAMM
+108 VEQIAAMM

-133 EACAKSGI
+133 EACAQSGI

-155 AAAENISKFKER
+155 AAAENILKFKQR

-193 QITEFATKLARE
+193 QITEFATRLARE

-221 QWLRMGR
+221 QWLRAGR
-228 GKFKAWLAKFNPSPA
+228 GKLKTWLSKFNPAPA
-243 PFYSPQSFVVHFS
+243 PFYSSQSFVAHFS

-351 RNAAAALGLNL
+351 KNAAAALGLNL
-362 GELKAGK
+362 GELKEGK

-374 VFEGIECDEDQL
+374 VFEGIECEQSQL
-386 PLQLILQSKNAKS
+386 ALQLILQSKNAKS

>member
-1 MKMMRILRAK
+1 MRILRAK
-11 WVLACDENFK
+11 WVLVCDENFK
-21 ILKEGAIVFDKK
+21 ILKDGAIVFDEK

-42 AVRKYPQAEILDFSG
+42 AARKYPQAEILDFSG

-72 FSANKGTLRYGDFL
+72 FSANKGTLHYGDFL

-91 VIASRQQL
+91 VIASRQEL

-108 LEQIAAMM
+108 TEQIAAMM

-124 EISSFGGEA
+124 EISSFGSEA
-133 EACAKSGI
+133 EACAQSGI

-155 AAAENISKFKER
+155 ATAENILKFKQR

-205 NGLAISTH
+205 NELAISTH

-221 QWLRMGR
+221 QWLRTGR
-228 GKFKAWLAKFNPSPA
+228 GKFKTWLAKFNPTPA
-243 PFYSPQSFVVHFS
+243 PFYSPQSFVAHFS

-264 CVWVDDFSIFDPKLH
+264 CVWVDDFSILDPKLH

-333 HDELGLA
+333 HDELGLT

-346 LLGAT
+346 ILGAT
-351 RNAAAALGLNL
+351 KNAAAALGLSL

-374 VFEGIECDEDQL
+374 VFEGIKCDEDQL

>member
-1 MKMMRILRAK
+1 MRILRAK
-11 WVLACDENFK
+11 WVLVCDENFK
-21 ILKEGAIVFDKK
+21 ILKDGAIVFDEK
-33 IIEVCAFAS
+33 IIEVCAFES
-42 AVRKYPQAEILDFSG
+42 AARKYQQAEILDFSG

-72 FSANKGTLRYGDFL
+72 FSANRGTLRYGDFL

-108 LEQIAAMM
+108 AEQIAAMM

-133 EACAKSGI
+133 EACAQSGI

-193 QITEFATKLARE
+193 QITEFATRLTRE

-221 QWLRMGR
+221 QWLRTGR
-228 GKFKAWLAKFNPSPA
+228 GKFKTWLAKFNPTPA
-243 PFYSPQSFVVHFS
+243 PFYSQQSFVAHFS

-351 RNAAAALGLNL
+351 RNAAAALGLSL
-362 GELKAGK
+362 GELKEGK

-374 VFEGIECDEDQL
+374 VFEGIECDEAQL

>member
-1 MKMMRILRAK
+1 MRILKAK
-11 WVLACDENFK
+11 WVLVCDENFK
-21 ILKEGAIVFDKK
+21 ILKDGAIVFDEK
-33 IIEVCAFAS
+33 IIEVCGFAS
-42 AVRKYPQAEILDFSG
+42 AARKYPQAEILDFSG

-86 DWLGS
+86 EWLGS

-133 EACAKSGI
+133 EACAQSGI

-155 AAAENISKFKER
+155 AAAENILKFKER

-193 QITEFATKLARE
+193 QITEFATRLARE

-221 QWLRMGR
+221 QWLRTGR
-228 GKFKAWLAKFNPSPA
+228 GKLKTWLSKFNPA
-243 PFYSPQSFVVHFS
+243 PFYSPQSFVAHFS

-292 KKRLSFKK
+292 KRRLSFKK

-362 GELKAGK
+362 GELKKGK

-374 VFEGIECDEDQL
+374 VFEGIECEQSQL
-386 PLQLILQSKNAKS
+386 ALQLILQSKNAKS

>member
-1 MKMMRILRAK
+1 MRILWAK
-11 WVLACDENFK
+11 WVLVCDENFK
-21 ILKEGAIVFDKK
+21 ILKDGAIVFDEK

-42 AVRKYPQAEILDFSG
+42 AARKYPQAEILDFSG

-91 VIASRQQL
+91 VIASRQEL

-108 LEQIAAMM
+108 AEQIAAMM

-133 EACAKSGI
+133 EACAQSGI

-167 FERSKALASSL
+167 FERSKALVSSL

-193 QITEFATKLARE
+193 QITEFATRLARE

-213 FMESAYER
+213 FMESSYER
-221 QWLRMGR
+221 QWLCTGR
-228 GKFKAWLAKFNPSPA
+228 GKFKAWLAKFNPAAA
-243 PFYSPQSFVVHFS
+243 PFYLPQSFVAHFR

-321 SFLDELRANLMM
+321 SFLDELRANLIM

-346 LLGAT
+346 LLGTT

-362 GELKAGK
+362 GELKKGK
-369 LADIA
+369 LADIT
-374 VFEGIECDEDQL
+374 VFEGIECEQSQL
-386 PLQLILQSKNAKS
+386 ALQLILQSKNAKS